1 MSTPKWSKSKRN
13 KQPNRQSCYSSK
25 ESVWPS
31 NRRQKRKHWLNLLS
45 WRKRPK
51 NKKKWSN
58 VNKSNSCYNKRTKNK
73 PISLEFC
80 KTDVTQKKKNRGKG
94 MSSKENKM
102 CWQWR
107 WNWRTNWRRKRFLRL
122 EKYPLIG
129 RLKRRNW
136 QNNSRKK
143 LKLMTKCSV
152 NKKKN
157 KIWRSKT
164 LKSVSLKKKNNL
176 KKCKEKWC
184 NNKKKGLCKKC
195 LILKERW
202 KGWL

>member
-1 MSTPKWSKSKRN
+1 M
-13 KQPNRQSCYSSK
+13 
-25 ESVWPS
+25 
-31 NRRQKRKHWLNLLS
+31 
-45 WRKRPK
+45 
-51 NKKKWSN
+51 
-58 VNKSNSCYNKRTKNK
+58 
-73 PISLEFC
+73 
-80 KTDVTQKKKNRGKG
+80 
-94 MSSKENKM
+94 
-102 CWQWR
+102 
-107 WNWRTNWRRKRFLRL
+107 RL

-176 KKCKEKWC
+176 KKCKEK
-184 NNKKKGLCKKC
+184 
-195 LILKERW
+195 
-202 KGWL
+202 